1 MDECDTKSEAKAGR
15 SGLKRRAA
23 DAFCAVGGLRVVR
36 WMTRRIPRILLYH
49 RFGSD
54 SEGRRTSADAF
65 EQQVMFLKR
74 HCHVMAMAELGEM
87 LRAGNRI
94 PDNAAVITVDDGY
107 RDFYTQ
113 AFPVLSRHNV
123 PATFYVTTGFVDR
136 KLWLWP
142 DKVAY
147 VLENTGL
154 SQWPLSIE
162 GRERYCSS
170 ADMEGRRKLWVEI
183 CQYCLSLGEQEK
195 NRFLADLAQRLD
207 VRTPEEPPG
216 DYAPVSWQQLR
227 EMSQSG
233 IEIGAHTVTH
243 ARLVKIPEAQLA
255 DEIVGCKRRIEE
267 MIGQPVLSFSY
278 PNGGR
283 YDYDIRVKR
292 MVDSAGY
299 QTAAVAFPEAG
310 TADRFEVGRYS
321 IGCDMREF
329 QIVLSFRGAFDS
341 WSRADAPRVGF
352 EF

>member
-123 PATFYVTTGFVDR
+123 PATF
-136 KLWLWP
+136 
-142 DKVAY
+142 
-147 VLENTGL
+147 
-154 SQWPLSIE
+154 
-162 GRERYCSS
+162 
-170 ADMEGRRKLWVEI
+170 
-183 CQYCLSLGEQEK
+183 
-195 NRFLADLAQRLD
+195 
-207 VRTPEEPPG
+207 
-216 DYAPVSWQQLR
+216 
-227 EMSQSG
+227 
-233 IEIGAHTVTH
+233 
-243 ARLVKIPEAQLA
+243 
-255 DEIVGCKRRIEE
+255 
-267 MIGQPVLSFSY
+267 
-278 PNGGR
+278 
-283 YDYDIRVKR
+283 
-292 MVDSAGY
+292 
-299 QTAAVAFPEAG
+299 
-310 TADRFEVGRYS
+310 
-321 IGCDMREF
+321 
-329 QIVLSFRGAFDS
+329 
-341 WSRADAPRVGF
+341 
-352 EF
+352 